1 MSNPTPNGA
10 QSLIRTLVDSG
21 VEVCFANPGTS
32 EMHFVAALDDVP
44 GMRAVL
50 GLFEGVATGAA
61 DGYARIA
68 GKPACTLLHLGPGLG
83 NGLANLHNARRA
95 HTPMVNIV
103 GDHATYH
110 KRYDAPLESDIDAV
124 AGTVSSWVHRS
135 MTPDAVPTDGA
146 RAVAEAM
153 RAPGGVATLI
163 LPADV
168 CWLDSTPPAEPITP
182 QPAAIVP
189 DEVIVAAA
197 RALQSDGDS
206 VLFLGG
212 RTLDERGQRAAV
224 RIAQATGAKVF
235 GEVFPRI
242 QRRGAGLPVVERL
255 TYLAEFAQMQIGDA
269 TSMVLVDAP
278 APASFFAYPGK
289 PSSLVPE
296 GCAVSTLATGT
307 DDPVAALEALADA
320 LGAPEDVALAEA
332 SRTEPPTGELTVETV
347 AASLGALMPE
357 NAIIVDEAQ
366 TSGIFNQGATG
377 GAPAHDWL
385 TLTGG
390 AIGIGVPLSL
400 GAAIAAPDRPVINL
414 QADGSAMYTLQGWW
428 SQAREGANVTTV
440 IYNNSSYAIL
450 RMELARVGA
459 EEAGPKALSML
470 DLHGPDLDFVQL
482 AQGMGVT
489 AERAETAEQFTEALE
504 RALANDGPNLIEA
517 IVPPLG
523 M

>member
-1 MSNPTPNGA
+1 VLAGLDPAGA
-10 QSLIRTLVDSG
+10 PV
-21 VEVCFANPGTS
+21 
-32 EMHFVAALDDVP
+32 
-44 GMRAVL
+44 
-50 GLFEGVATGAA
+50 
-61 DGYARIA
+61 
-68 GKPACTLLHLGPGLG
+68 
-83 NGLANLHNARRA
+83 
-95 HTPMVNIV
+95 
-103 GDHATYH
+103 
-110 KRYDAPLESDIDAV
+110 
-124 AGTVSSWVHRS
+124 
-135 MTPDAVPTDGA
+135 
-146 RAVAEAM
+146 
-153 RAPGGVATLI
+153 
-163 LPADV
+163 
-168 CWLDSTPPAEPITP
+168 TP

-189 DEVIVAAA
+189 DEVIAAAA
-197 RALQSDGDS
+197 RALHSDGDS

-224 RIAQATGAKVF
+224 RIGQATGAKLF
-235 GEVFPRI
+235 AETFPRV

-278 APASFFAYPGK
+278 RPPRSSPTRASPARWCPRGARCPRWRPAPTTRSPRSRPWPTRSAHPQD
-289 PSSLVPE
+289 VP
-296 GCAVSTLATGT
+296 
-307 DDPVAALEALADA
+307 
-320 LGAPEDVALAEA
+320 LAEA
-332 SRTEPPTGELTVETV
+332 SRPELPTGPLTVETV
-347 AASLGALMPE
+347 AASVGALMPE

-366 TSGIFNQGATG
+366 TSGIFNQGATA

-390 AIGIGVPLSL
+390 AIGIGVPLAL
-400 GAAIAAPDRPVINL
+400 GAAIAAPDRAVINL

-440 IYNNSSYAIL
+440 IYNNAAYAIL

-504 RALANDGPNLIEA
+504 RALANDGPNVIEA

>member
-44 GMRAVL
+44 GMRAIL

-110 KRYDAPLESDIDAV
+110 KQYDAPLESDIDAV
-124 AGTVSSWVHRS
+124 AGTVSSWFHRS
-135 MTPDAVPTDGA
+135 MTPDAVPGDGA

-168 CWLDSTPPAEPITP
+168 CWLDSTPPAAPVTP

-189 DEVIVAAA
+189 DEVIAAAA
-197 RALQSDGDS
+197 RALHSDGDS

-224 RIAQATGAKVF
+224 RIAQATGAKLF
-235 GEVFPRI
+235 AEVFPRV

-255 TYLAEFAQMQIGDA
+255 TYLSEFAQMQIGDA

-332 SRTEPPTGELTVETV
+332 SRTEPP
-347 AASLGALMPE
+347 
-357 NAIIVDEAQ
+357 
-366 TSGIFNQGATG
+366 TG

-470 DLHGPDLDFVQL
+470 DLHGPDLDFVDL

-504 RALANDGPNLIEA
+504 RALAHDGPNVIEA

>member
-1 MSNPTPNGA
+1 MSDPTPNGA

-32 EMHFVAALDDVP
+32 EMHFVAALDEVP

-50 GLFEGVATGAA
+50 GLFEGVVTGAA

-83 NGLANLHNARRA
+83 NGFANLHNARRA
-95 HTPMVNIV
+95 HTPIVNIV

-110 KRYDAPLESDIDAV
+110 KRFDAPLESDIDAV
-124 AGTVSSWVHRS
+124 AGAVSTWVHRS
-135 MTPDAVPTDGA
+135 MTPESAPTDGA

-153 RAPGGVATLI
+153 RSPGGVATLI

-168 CWLDSTPPAEPITP
+168 CWLESTPPAAPVMP
-182 QPAAIVP
+182 QPPAIVP
-189 DEVIVAAA
+189 QEVVDAAA
-197 RALQSDGDS
+197 RALRSDGSS

-212 RTLDERGQRAAV
+212 RTLDERGQRAAL
-224 RIAQATGAKVF
+224 RIAAATGAKVF
-235 GEVFPRI
+235 GEVFPRV
-242 QRRGAGLPVVERL
+242 QRRGAGVPVVERL
-255 TYLAEFAQMQIGDA
+255 TYLAEFAQMQLGDA
-269 TSMVLVDAP
+269 TSMVLVDVP
-278 APASFFAYPGK
+278 EPASFFAYPGK

-307 DDPVAALEALADA
+307 DDAVAALEALADA
-320 LGAPEDVALAEA
+320 LGAPDDVPVAEA
-332 SRTEPPTGELTVETV
+332 GRPERPTGELTIESV
-347 AASLGALMPE
+347 ASAIGALLPE
-357 NAIIVDEAQ
+357 NAIVIDEAQ
-366 TSGIFNQGATG
+366 TSGIFNQGATA
-377 GAPAHDWL
+377 GAPPHDWL

-390 AIGIGVPLSL
+390 AIGIGVPLAL
-400 GAAIAAPDRPVINL
+400 GASIAAPDRPVLNL

-428 SQAREGANVTTV
+428 SQAREGTNVTTV

-459 EEAGPKALSML
+459 DEPGPQALGML
-470 DLHGPDLDFVQL
+470 DLARPDLDFIQL
-482 AQGMGVT
+482 AQGMGVA
-489 AERAETAEQFTEALE
+489 AERAQTAEEFTEALE

-523 M
+523 L